1 MHKTKLHQTLFE
13 DRQSTHIKI
22 FEEENSKEEEEDHH
36 EELKK
41 TNFNLYKMAKDT
53 CKQPL

>member
-36 EELKK
+36 EERERNKLQSIQ
-41 TNFNLYKMAKDT
+41 NG
-53 CKQPL
+53 